1 MHFVKAPVLVSGRFS
16 LPKGRAS
23 SYGAPQID
31 AAFMDFQFRFRS
43 VLGLSLAMV
52 CAGLATPSF
61 AAETNATA
69 AAVPLVPPPPAK
81 AAEDAAEAQRILRS
95 YLQLQEQLHATL
107 LAIEQARAESTL
119 ASRTNADLL
128 AARLELIEKALQQ
141 QQEQQREATQQ
152 SSRTMLVLAG
162 IFVGVGFLTLLF
174 MALFQL
180 RGMNRLA
187 EIATGLPHGR
197 MLGAGAFPT
206 ALDAGGDPRLL
217 GGAGEASGGRLQN
230 LVERLERRIGD
241 LETTAQP
248 QANGSSGANGT
259 HGSAATADPQ
269 LSALLGRGESLLKLA
284 KPAEA
289 LACFEEAAVRAPH
302 SAEVFVKQGMA
313 LEQLK
318 RLDAAIESYDR
329 AIALDRSMTLAYL
342 RKGSLFNQQ
351 EKFGDALDC
360 YEQAL
365 RAEAKHPVSST

>member
-197 MLGAGAFPT
+197 MLGAG
-206 ALDAGGDPRLL
+206 GDPRLL

-259 HGSAATADPQ
+259 HGGGTATADPQ

-365 RAEAKHPVSST
+365 LAEAKHPVSST